1 MYFVYVLESE
11 TSGRLYIGS
20 TDHLIRRF
28 HEHRRGKTRSTR
40 HHGPWFMPY
49 YETRP
54 TRAEAVRR
62 KMQIRV
68 FSASTSHGGEDVNKE
83 IKGVAATIAN
93 ALTLRVSSRS
103 ECDYG
108 TCGPVIMPFASF

>member
-28 HEHRRGKTRSTR
+28 HEHQRGKTRSTR
-40 HHGPWFMPY
+40 HHGPWAMPY
-49 YETRP
+49 YEMRP

-62 KMQIRV
+62 ERQLKAWKNPVRIRALFPSSWSV
-68 FSASTSHGGEDVNKE
+68 PTPRREGHWFESSNAHHPEDQK
-83 IKGVAATIAN
+83 
-93 ALTLRVSSRS
+93 
-103 ECDYG
+103 
-108 TCGPVIMPFASF
+108 